1 MNNAIERSGEVTS
14 IEQGVA
20 QIRLAQSSGCSG
32 CGSRGSC
39 SSASVPTQIVT
50 LHLSTDTRVGDQVSV
65 SISAASM
72 TLVAMLGYVL
82 PPVGLLAGAVIASL
96 FFAGDAPAVLG
107 AGLGLASGF
116 ILMRQISRTAFFRKQ
131 QPSVCRTSSPL
142 AFEVPEISEGEL
154 A

>member
-1 MNNAIERSGEVTS
+1 MKHSMNSIERDGEVTG
-14 IEQGVA
+14 IDHGLA
-20 QIRLAQSSGCSG
+20 RIRLAQSSGCSG

-39 SSASVPTQIVT
+39 SSANTPTQFVT
-50 LHLSTDTRVGDQVSV
+50 LRLPADTRVGDQVSV

-72 TLVAMLGYVL
+72 TLSALLGYVL

-107 AGLGLASGF
+107 AGLGLTSGF
-116 ILMRQISRTAFFRKQ
+116 ILMRQISRTTFFRKQ
-131 QPSVCRTSSPL
+131 QPSVCRTSSPI
-142 AFEVPEISEGEL
+142 EPEISEGEL

>member
-1 MNNAIERSGEVTS
+1 MNNAIERDGVVTG
-14 IEQGVA
+14 IDHGLA

-39 SSASVPTQIVT
+39 SSANAPAQIVS
-50 LHLSTDTRVGDQVSV
+50 LHLPAGTRVGDQVSV

-72 TLVAMLGYVL
+72 TLAAILGYVL

-96 FFAGDAPAVLG
+96 FFTGDAPAVLG

-131 QPSVCRTSSPL
+131 QPSVCPTSSPL
-142 AFEVPEISEGEL
+142 EPEISEGEL